1 LLCIYLWRLEEELD
15 TIMKI
20 NRLLACAAFLGLM
33 TATAQA
39 SSLITNGSFEEGA
52 FNSANAFNTIG
63 NGNSAITGWTVGGD
77 SVDWIG
83 TYWQPQDGTHSIDL
97 AGNNPGTLSQSFA
110 TTFGQAYLVQ
120 YWMAGNP
127 DGAPTVKTLNANV
140 IVNVPASFND
150 TGFDKLN
157 MGWVLKSFS
166 FVANGT
172 TSTLT
177 FVDTDTGP
185 YGPALDNVS
194 VVAVPEPATWAM
206 MILGFF
212 GIGFMAYRRTSS
224 PSVRLA

>member
-1 LLCIYLWRLEEELD
+1 
-15 TIMKI
+15 MKI

-39 SSLITNGSFEEGA
+39 SSLISNGSFEAGSFDGA
-52 FNSANAFNTIG
+52 SFDTIHAG
-63 NGNSAITGWTVGGD
+63 NPAISGWTVGGD

-83 TYWQPQDGTHSIDL
+83 SYWQPQDGNRSIDL
-97 AGNNPGTLSQSFA
+97 AGNAPGTISQSFA
-110 TTFGQAYLVQ
+110 TALGQTYLVQ

-127 DGAPTVKTLNANV
+127 DGAPTVKNLNADV
-140 IVNVPASFND
+140 IVDVSAASFND
-150 TGFDKLN
+150 TGFTKSN
-157 MGWVLKSFS
+157 MGWTLKSFS

-194 VVAVPEPATWAM
+194 VTAVPEASTWAM
-206 MILGFF
+206 MILGFL
-212 GIGFMAYRRTSS
+212 GIGFMAYRRKSS
-224 PSVRLA
+224 ASVLRFA